1 VALSFINVSLGFRED
16 RISISPELIR
26 EYIGGKMKDA
36 DNFVNASKYKVKNLW
51 TKEES
56 VVEANEV
63 AEKGFNVSGL
73 AATDNL
79 TLRIIPM

>member
-1 VALSFINVSLGFRED
+1 
-16 RISISPELIR
+16 
-26 EYIGGKMKDA
+26 MKDA
-36 DNFVNASKYKVKNLW
+36 DDFVNASKYKVKNLW

-56 VVEANEV
+56 VVEASEV

-79 TLRIIPM
+79 TLRITPM